1 MQYSISELEQLTGI
15 STHNI
20 RIWERRYKAL
30 EPARSA
36 GNTRTYNDDQLKR
49 LLNIASLHHAGVKI
63 SKACAMDNAAMEAAL
78 LQAGEQTAAIENKY
92 EFYIS
97 ELIRNGLEY
106 REANVNNLLHNS
118 FKQLGVVEAYKF
130 VFYPLL
136 VRLGLLWRQD
146 SLCPSQEHFLSS
158 ILRQKLFAAI
168 DGLPVNES
176 PQGGWL
182 LFLPEDEDHDIGL
195 LMANYLL
202 RVASACVIYLGP
214 KVPLH
219 AVKNTVEGTSP
230 QNLLLFMTRM
240 RPLPDA
246 KEYIEQLSKQFPQLN
261 IYLSGNERLIA
272 GLNLPANVHWV
283 QGVYEFIDAFATVN

>member
-30 EPARSA
+30 QPGRSA
-36 GNTRTYNDDQLKR
+36 GNTRTYSDDHLKR

-63 SKACAMDNAAMEAAL
+63 SKACTMDNAAMELAL
-78 LQAGEQTAAIENKY
+78 QQAVEQTAGIEKKY

-97 ELIRNGLEY
+97 EIIRNGLEY
-106 REANVNNLLHNS
+106 REGNVSNLVNNT
-118 FKQLGVVEAYKF
+118 FKQLGILEAYKF

-136 VRLGLLWRQD
+136 VRLGLMWRQD

-168 DGLPVNES
+168 DNLPVNES
-176 PQGGWL
+176 HNGGWL

-202 RVASACVIYLGP
+202 RAGAARVIYLGA
-214 KVPLH
+214 KVPLY
-219 AVKNTVEGTSP
+219 AVKKAAAGAHP
-230 QNLLLFMTRM
+230 QNLLLFMTRI
-240 RPLPDA
+240 RPVNDA
-246 KEYIEQLSKQFPQLN
+246 REYIEQLSKDFSQLQ
-261 IYLSGNERLIA
+261 IYLSGNDRLIA
-272 GLNLPANVHWV
+272 GLTLPANVHWIKSI
-283 QGVYEFIDAFATVN
+283 YEFIDAVKPC